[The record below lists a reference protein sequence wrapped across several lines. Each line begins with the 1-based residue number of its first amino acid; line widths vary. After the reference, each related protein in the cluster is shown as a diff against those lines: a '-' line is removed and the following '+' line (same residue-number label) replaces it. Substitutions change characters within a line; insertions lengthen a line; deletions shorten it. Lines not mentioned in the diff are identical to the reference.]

1 MESATMAP
9 TGGIQVEDKGLKK
22 NAISFV
28 SNIVIS
34 VASVAPGYSLAA
46 TLGFIAAVG
55 GLGVQA
61 PAVIIVAFFP
71 MAFIAAAYYY
81 MNRADPDCGTTFAW
95 VTKALG
101 PYVGWQ
107 GGWAIV
113 VADVLVMPSL
123 ADVAGNYTFQLFG
136 ITPTTFE
143 VVLVGI
149 AWIIIMTAICYIG
162 IELSARTQQVLLA
175 MEFTTLM
182 VFAIVALIKVYANH
196 PAHSQRRSC
205 PGSIP
210 STSRASSAL
219 NGGIL
224 LAIFIYWGWDSGVS
238 VNEETE
244 DPSTAPGRAA
254 VISTFVL
261 VLIYVLVATA
271 AQAFGGVDSLVN
283 NSSDVF
289 APLGKGVL
297 GSGLDKIL
305 IIAILS
311 SASASTQTTILPTAR
326 TTLSMGR
333 AGAIPKPF
341 GTVNPRFLSPGFST
355 IWMGTVSMIVY
366 IFLSVTS
373 HDNLIA
379 DAFTS
384 LSLTIAFYYGITGFA
399 CVIFYRKHLFDSIR
413 NFVMIGVLP
422 FVGGLILTW
431 VLIKA
436 VIDYS
441 KADGGYSKPFLG
453 IGSPIAIA
461 LLTIIIGLDRDAL
474 PADHG
479 AGVLQARKPQ
489 SVDPAVSPPHRR
501 GSRHEQRHH
510 RRLRRLRWLEGGAA
524 HSARRRQGLQ
534 RKGHDRVRLRGQP
547 NGRRGQGLR
556 RGAPGACSQA
566 RRGGGR
572 HCGRRGQSDRRG
584 PRREVRGSSPDR
596 SRGGAR
602 RPADRRRHA
611 RREPDLRRADRVDA
625 PQAAAHLAP
634 PGARR
639 ASAGELTGR

>member
-1 MESATMAP
+1 MESATLAP

-143 VVLVGI
+143 VVLVGV

-196 PAHSQRRSC
+196 PAHSLTPQLSWFN
-205 PGSIP
+205 PFDIS
-210 STSRASSAL
+210 SVSAL

-333 AGAIPKPF
+333 AGAIPKRF
-341 GTVNPRFLSPGFST
+341 GTVNSRFLSPGFST
-355 IWMGTVSMIVY
+355 IWMGSVSMIVY
-366 IFLSVTS
+366 IFLSITS

-399 CVIFYRKHLFDSIR
+399 CVIFYRKHLFDSIK

-441 KADGGYSKPFLG
+441 KPHSGYSKPFLG

-461 LLTIIIGLDRDAL
+461 LLTIILGLIAMLYMRITK
-474 PADHG
+474 PEFFKHN
-479 AGVLQARKPQ
+479 KPQ
-489 SVDPAVSPPHRR
+489 TVDPSVF
-501 GSRHEQRHH
+501 
-510 RRLRRLRWLEGGAA
+510 AA
-524 HSARRRQGLQ
+524 
-534 RKGHDRVRLRGQP
+534 
-547 NGRRGQGLR
+547 
-556 RGAPGACSQA
+556 APA
-566 RRGGGR
+566 
-572 HCGRRGQSDRRG
+572 GQS
-584 PRREVRGSSPDR
+584 S
-596 SRGGAR
+596 
-602 RPADRRRHA
+602 
-611 RREPDLRRADRVDA
+611 
-625 PQAAAHLAP
+625 
-634 PGARR
+634 
-639 ASAGELTGR
+639 